1 MAFGDGV
8 FGVGIFGFDVA
19 PEPSANTAMKV
30 LTLTEGNTMINFR
43 KIVRGVDLPTS
54 DVHEFGGMVVSILFD
69 STTADTGTV
78 SLRPRDSDSFV
89 TLTPQIMGS
98 PYNIGE
104 FMAINIDAT
113 TVPLANMVFGI
124 Y

>member
-8 FGVGIFGFDVA
+8 FGVGVFGIDA
-19 PEPSANTAMKV
+19 ITNTTMKV
-30 LTLTEGNTMINFR
+30 LTLTEGNNMINFR
-43 KIVRGVDLPTS
+43 KIVRGGDLPTS
-54 DVHEFGGMVVSILFD
+54 GTHEFDGLVVSILFD

-78 SLRPRDSDSFV
+78 SLRPRYSEGFV

-104 FMAINIDAT
+104 FECIDIDAT
-113 TVPLANMVFGI
+113 TVPMANMVFGI